1 MSVTVMLER
10 KMNQISSV
18 QFAATSVLLFSP
30 GHINSH
36 DSVVFIAPLPRF
48 TPSRPSDWCRTG
60 LLIISLFPF
69 NSLSGLSDLLTRT
82 PVMGLWKL
90 THRPCNGMNHRYSG
104 LLTSS
109 VGDAIILWWGEFY
122 KHRQDSLGLSV
133 CVCVCVCGEEVP
145 RSITVTGCGL
155 LGELRE
161 SYWLFSCLFTET
173 AVHWAEGGGVSVQ
186 CLWRTSAPPE
196 TAWPTFSL
204 RHSRVHQKQN
214 CFLLHSYCIKYK
226 RVKLLC

>member
-1 MSVTVMLER
+1 MIVTAMLER

-133 CVCVCVCGEEVP
+133 CVCVCVCVWGRGTTVNYSDRL
-145 RSITVTGCGL
+145 RS
-155 LGELRE
+155 
-161 SYWLFSCLFTET
+161 
-173 AVHWAEGGGVSVQ
+173 
-186 CLWRTSAPPE
+186 P
-196 TAWPTFSL
+196 
-204 RHSRVHQKQN
+204 
-214 CFLLHSYCIKYK
+214 
-226 RVKLLC
+226 